1 MSKRL
6 GYETTHVMLN
16 LERKLNKQLNAD
28 PKINKSAL
36 VNKLLRKYFE
46 GKLCPKCFTPNI
58 TRYNCNKC
66 DKPYIVCEDETP
78 KGGLEKVY
86 RNCDCS
92 PREMFG
98 AVIYTDSDRL
108 NPDGTPKYEP

>member
-1 MSKRL
+1 MTKRL

-46 GKLCPKCFTPNI
+46 GKLCPHCFTPNI
-58 TRYNCNKC
+58 VRHKCNKC
-66 DKPYIVCEDETP
+66 KKPYTVCKEETDYSD
-78 KGGLEKVY
+78 GGLEKVY

-92 PREMFG
+92 PREMYG
-98 AVIYTDSDRL
+98 SVVYTDSERL
-108 NPDGTPKYEP
+108 

>member
-46 GKLCPKCFTPNI
+46 GKLCPHCFTPNI

-66 DKPYIVCEDETP
+66 AKPYIVCKDETP
-78 KGGLEKVY
+78 LDGREKVY
-86 RNCDCS
+86 MNCKCNFK
-92 PREMFG
+92 EVFG
-98 AVIYTDSDRL
+98 V
-108 NPDGTPKYEP
+108 EE

>member
-46 GKLCPKCFTPNI
+46 GKLCPHCFTPNI
-58 TRYNCNKC
+58 VLYNCNKC
-66 DKPYIVCEDETP
+66 NKPYIVCEDETP

-86 RNCDCS
+86 RNCDCT

-98 AVIYTDSDRL
+98 AVIYTDSERL
-108 NPDGTPKYEP
+108 